1 VCSPLLQHG
10 YTPLY
15 VAVMESKVRVV
26 EELLKHGANRRLS
39 PDVSCAA
46 GGRFT
51 PHSIVYILM
60 IIMLLSIFLLH
71 GYFKRRCFVCVRQL
85 LERFSSMR
93 PIDVILYTKFHPNY
107 IRPYVGPW

>member
-1 VCSPLLQHG
+1 MCSPLLQHG

-46 GGRFT
+46 WWPLHAT
-51 PHSIVYILM
+51 LYSVHTYDNNV
-60 IIMLLSIFLLH
+60 IIYLSVAWIFQTQV
-71 GYFKRRCFVCVRQL
+71 FCVC
-85 LERFSSMR
+85 SSVAGKVFF
-93 PIDVILYTKFHPNY
+93 DATY
-107 IRPYVGPW
+107 